1 MGMKSG
7 LLRPLG
13 FGLGATIVVVALVS
27 LVGLVLDWTTQSV
40 EAISALPLLVIAL
53 VLLGFAYR
61 GPNAPRIHTGPYT
74 TAADAY
80 SFEHQYY
87 EQQKVRDRQPRHQNR
102 RGASG
107 LNHQMLAAA
116 LLPLLAGLIL
126 MSASLH

>member
-13 FGLGATIVVVALVS
+13 FGLGGTLLIVALVS
-27 LVGLVLDWTTQSV
+27 LVGLALGWTTQSV

-53 VLLGFAYR
+53 VLLARAYR
-61 GPNAPRIHTGPYT
+61 GPNAPRIHTGPNT

-87 EQQKVRDRQPRHQNR
+87 EQQKLRDRQPRHSNR
-102 RGASG
+102 SGTGG
-107 LNHQMLAAA
+107 LNIQMLTIAII
-116 LLPLLAGLIL
+116 PLLAGLIL
-126 MSASLH
+126 MSSSLH